1 MRPPGDMKLEPK
13 QRSKSCMNA
22 AASSGGNASSS
33 RNAVTNCVQTK
44 NGMRIQPMPLARRL
58 TMVAMKLTLESSDDV
73 MLNAI
78 AMIHMVWPASRMG
91 QRNHVGCSTKFG
103 VLRPIQTA

>member
-1 MRPPGDMKLEPK
+1 MKLESK

-58 TMVAMKLTLESSDDV
+58 TMVAMKLTLESSDEV
-73 MLNAI
+73 MLKAI
-78 AMIHMVWPASRMG
+78 ATIHMVWPARRMAH
-91 QRNHVGCSTKFG
+91 HVGCSGKFG
-103 VLRPIQTA
+103 VASTHD